1 MERDGF
7 RSIFRNCLA
16 EVATAHGG
24 PFWVPKGTGK
34 ETWVSWRQEM
44 GLTAWSSLTYT
55 IPTTSVDGFGT
66 QAKTIMTKAIAY
78 IRVSTEQQ
86 GKSGL
91 GLEAQRQ
98 AIMRFAEVE
107 GFDVVEWAE
116 EVETGKGADA
126 LAKRPVLAQALSKAR
141 DADCPVIVAKLD
153 RLSRDVAFIAGLM
166 SERVPFIVAELG
178 KSVDPFLMHI
188 YAAVAEQERRTI
200 SERTKQALQA
210 AKARGRKL
218 GGYRGGPI
226 PDQRK
231 AAQAASD
238 KAREHV
244 EKVRPIIE
252 GLKAQGM
259 SIRQIAAELER
270 QGVKTSRGK
279 AQWGTT
285 TVARICKV

>member
-1 MERDGF
+1 
-7 RSIFRNCLA
+7 
-16 EVATAHGG
+16 
-24 PFWVPKGTGK
+24 
-34 ETWVSWRQEM
+34 
-44 GLTAWSSLTYT
+44 
-55 IPTTSVDGFGT
+55 
-66 QAKTIMTKAIAY
+66 MTKAIAY

-116 EVETGKGADA
+116 EVETGKGTDA

-210 AKARGRKL
+210 AKNRGRKL
-218 GGYRGGPI
+218 GGYRGGPV

-238 KAREHV
+238 KAREYV
-244 EKVRPIIE
+244 EKMRPIIE
-252 GLKAQGM
+252 GLKAQGL

-279 AQWGTT
+279 TQWGAT
-285 TVARICKV
+285 TVARILKED